1 MFQERL
7 YTLRKERGL
16 SQEELAN
23 EVGVSRQAVQKWESG
38 AAQPTLDKLTAL
50 AKYFGVTLDWLVNG
64 EETAPAQGSA
74 REAPVVVNHY
84 HNELWH
90 YEYKSERT
98 LWGMPLVHINLCA
111 NGLCWARGVVAI
123 GNVATGLFSLGA
135 LSAGLFSFGAI
146 SVGLLSLGA
155 LVFGLMSAGAVAVG
169 LVAWGGCAVGL
180 VSAGGAAMGQYA
192 VGGVAVGGKLAIGGA
207 ASAPVAVGKAAE
219 GAQAFLTDGAA
230 DPAAMEAA
238 VRGACAGMPRWFAAL
253 MVRLAQVV

>member
-16 SQEELAN
+16 SQEDLAN

-38 AAQPTLDKLTAL
+38 AAQPSLDKLTAL
-50 AKYFGVTLDWLVNG
+50 ARYFGVTLDWLVNG
-64 EETAPAQGSA
+64 EEAQRSV

-123 GNVATGLFSLGA
+123 GNISTGLFSLGA

-169 LVAWGGCAVGL
+169 LVALGGFAVGL
-180 VSAGGAAMGQYA
+180 VSAGGAAIGQYA
-192 VGGVAVGGKLAIGGA
+192 VGGVAVGGKLAIAGA
-207 ASAPVAVGKAAE
+207 ASAPVAVGEAAE
-219 GAQAFLTDGAA
+219 GALAFLKDGSA
-230 DPAAMEAA
+230 DPAAVAAA
-238 VRGACAGMPRWFAAL
+238 VRGACAGMPEWFAAL
-253 MVRLAQVV
+253 MVHLANVA